1 MEGIM
6 TSARP
11 RVVIVNASLGIRE
24 AFADGEIDAEIVAST
39 NEAELRACLEAR
51 TDVVALGFEP
61 SELSPS
67 AALGIVAA
75 ARRRPSIIL
84 IDPQKRLKH
93 LQRLA
98 AKLHLDAPMHVPRLT
113 DAAATMIEALKASR
127 RISPDAADLRRA
139 LDEHDLM
146 LYYQPKLDCANDRSI
161 VGVEALVRW
170 NHPELGVLLPSCI
183 LPLAATGGLLTEL
196 TDFTITEAI
205 QQYVAWRNQGID
217 LPIAVN
223 LAPALIRDAGCV
235 ERLLNGLHQFDV
247 NPSRLTLELKET
259 ENVSDRDLCVD
270 VLERLRRAGIGL
282 ALDDY
287 GAGLSSITE
296 LYKLPFTEVKI
307 DRDLIADAAHNR
319 DARVVLRSIVHLAH
333 ALSID
338 VTGEGVE
345 THADLTSAV
354 AAGCDFVQ
362 GTLLCE
368 PMPAFEVE
376 QFLRSKAAGFRP
388 KRLVG
393 QTDSTQAAAH

>member
-1 MEGIM
+1 M
-6 TSARP
+6 TSGRP
-11 RVVIVNASLGIRE
+11 RIVIVNASLGIRE
-24 AFADGEIDAEIVAST
+24 ALADGGIDAEIVTSSD
-39 NEAELRACLEAR
+39 EGELRASLEVR

-61 SELSPS
+61 SKLSPS
-67 AALGIVAA
+67 AALEIIAGAQ
-75 ARRRPSIIL
+75 RRPSIML
-84 IDPQKRLKH
+84 IDAQRRLKH

-98 AKLHLDAPMHVPRLT
+98 AKLRLDAPIHVARLC
-113 DAAATMIEALKASR
+113 DAAAAMAEALRAACR
-127 RISPDAADLRRA
+127 VSPDAADLRRA

-161 VGVEALVRW
+161 VGLEALVRW
-170 NHPELGVLLPSCI
+170 SHPELGVLLPSCI
-183 LPLAATGGLLTEL
+183 LPLAASSGLLTEV

-223 LAPALIRDAGCV
+223 LAPELIRDAGCV

-247 NPSRLTLELKET
+247 SPSRLTLELKET
-259 ENVSDRDLCVD
+259 RNVSDRELCVD

-287 GAGLSSITE
+287 GTGLRSITE

-307 DRDLIADAAHNR
+307 DRGLIADASHNR
-319 DARVVLRSIVHLAH
+319 DARVVLRSIVQLAH

-354 AAGCDFVQ
+354 AAGCDSVQ

-376 QFLRSKAAGFRP
+376 QFLRSNAAEFQP

-393 QTDSTQAAAH
+393 PRDSARSATH

>member
-1 MEGIM
+1 MEAIM

-11 RVVIVNASLGIRE
+11 RIVLVNASLGVRE
-24 AFADGEIDAEIVAST
+24 AFADGGIDAEIVTST
-39 NEAELRACLEAR
+39 DEAELRACLEAR

-61 SELSPS
+61 SKLSPS
-67 AALGIVAA
+67 GALGIIAA
-75 ARRRPSIIL
+75 AQRRPSIML
-84 IDPQKRLKH
+84 IDAQRRLKH

-98 AKLHLDAPMHVPRLT
+98 VKLHLDAPIHVARLS
-113 DAAATMIEALKASR
+113 DAAAAMVEALRVAR
-127 RISPDAADLRRA
+127 RLPPDAADLRRA

-146 LYYQPKLDCANDRSI
+146 LYYQPKLDCANDRSV

-170 NHPELGVLLPSCI
+170 SHPELGVLLPSCI
-183 LPLAATGGLLTEL
+183 LPLAATSGLLTEV
-196 TDFTITEAI
+196 TDFTLTEAI

-235 ERLLNGLHQFDV
+235 TRLLNGLHQFDV
-247 NPSRLTLELKET
+247 SPSRLTLELKET
-259 ENVSDRDLCVD
+259 QNVSDRELCVD

-307 DRDLIADAAHNR
+307 DRDLIADASRNR
-319 DARVVLRSIVHLAH
+319 DARVVLRSIVQLAH

-354 AAGCDFVQ
+354 AAGCDSVQ

-368 PMPAFEVE
+368 PMPACEVE
-376 QFLRSKAAGFRP
+376 QFLRSNAAEFRP
-388 KRLVG
+388 RRLVG
-393 QTDSTQAAAH
+393 PRDAARLAAH

>member
-1 MEGIM
+1 M

-11 RVVIVNASLGIRE
+11 RIVIVNASLGIRE
-24 AFADGEIDAEIVAST
+24 AFADGGIDAEIVTST
-39 NEAELRACLEAR
+39 DEAELRACLEVR

-61 SELSPS
+61 SKLSPS
-67 AALGIVAA
+67 ATLGIVAA
-75 ARRRPSIIL
+75 AQSRPSIML
-84 IDPQKRLKH
+84 IDAQKRLKH

-98 AKLHLDAPMHVPRLT
+98 AKLHLNPPIHVPSLS
-113 DAAATMIEALKASR
+113 DAAAAVVEALRTAR

-139 LDEHDLM
+139 LGEHDLM
-146 LYYQPKLDCANDRSI
+146 LYYQPKLDCVNDRTI

-170 NHPELGVLLPSCI
+170 NHPKLGVLLPSCI
-183 LPLAATGGLLTEL
+183 LPLAAASGLLTEV

-223 LAPALIRDAGCV
+223 LAPTLIRDAGCV

-259 ENVSDRDLCVD
+259 QNVSDRDLCVD

-287 GAGLSSITE
+287 GAGLTSITE

-307 DRDLIADAAHNR
+307 DRDLIADASQNR

-345 THADLTSAV
+345 TDADFTSAV
-354 AAGCDFVQ
+354 AAGCDSVQ

-376 QFLRSKAAGFRP
+376 QFLRSKGAGFQPR
-388 KRLVG
+388 RLVG
-393 QTDSTQAAAH
+393 QRDSLRLAAH